1 MLSSGDRSQP
11 NIFPPSSASNNAVRN
26 LEDKAARSALSK
38 KIFAETVAKHLKI
51 PTNSFSEASN
61 SHNAQTA
68 QAPCFRSQQK
78 QQEINRKEINHQKEE
93 QQQKRAANTVSNSD
107 NIRTIDFDA
116 DDEADFLSFPKYYE
130 SHPADRYPT
139 EELSDIEQISAQER
153 NIQLKEKFVPIP
165 VGIYFKKFCSNYISV
180 LPLGTAL
187 SNCPYHANAWRPCIF
202 FRNSTGL

>member
-11 NIFPPSSASNNAVRN
+11 NIFPPSSSSSNAVRN
-26 LEDKAARSALSK
+26 LEDKAARLALSK
-38 KIFAETVAKHLKI
+38 KLSAEKI

-153 NIQLKEKFVPIP
+153 NIQLKEEFVPIP
-165 VGIYFKKFCSNYISV
+165 VGIYFKKSLQI
-180 LPLGTAL
+180 T
-187 SNCPYHANAWRPCIF
+187 
-202 FRNSTGL
+202 

>member
-1 MLSSGDRSQP
+1 MLSSVHRSQP
-11 NIFPPSSASNNAVRN
+11 NIVPPLSASSNSVRN

-68 QAPCFRSQQK
+68 QASSLRSQQK

-93 QQQKRAANTVSNSD
+93 QQQKRATNTVANSD
-107 NIRTIDFDA
+107 DIRTIDFDA

-130 SHPADRYPT
+130 RHLDDGYPT

-165 VGIYFKKFCSNYISV
+165 VCIYFKKSV
-180 LPLGTAL
+180 QIT
-187 SNCPYHANAWRPCIF
+187 
-202 FRNSTGL
+202 